1 MDISNVIDRL
11 EALVTTSGKMPA
23 SRNRVVD
30 EGKLTE
36 LVEQLRLTIPQDV
49 RAAQEIIE
57 RKDAILNQAQADA
70 RRIRGEAEEEYRVK
84 LDQNELMTT
93 ARQKSAALLEDA
105 EYKANS
111 IVQRSEAESK
121 SNRAEADAYAVQ
133 TLRNLER
140 EMSALLGSVRKG
152 LDTMGATMGAT
163 SQVS

>member
-11 EALVTTSGKMPA
+11 EALVNTSGKVPA

-30 EGKLTE
+30 AGKLTE

-57 RKDAILNQAQADA
+57 RKDAILNQAQTDA
-70 RRIRGEAEEEYRVK
+70 RRIRGEAEEEYKIK
-84 LDQNELMTT
+84 LDQNELMDT
-93 ARQKSAALLEDA
+93 ARQKSEALLEDA
-105 EYKANS
+105 EYRANS
-111 IVQRSEAESK
+111 IIQRAEVESK
-121 SNRAEADAYAVQ
+121 SNRAEADAYTIQ

-140 EMSALLGSVRKG
+140 EMSTLLGSVRKG
-152 LDTMGATMGAT
+152 LDTMGSTMGAS